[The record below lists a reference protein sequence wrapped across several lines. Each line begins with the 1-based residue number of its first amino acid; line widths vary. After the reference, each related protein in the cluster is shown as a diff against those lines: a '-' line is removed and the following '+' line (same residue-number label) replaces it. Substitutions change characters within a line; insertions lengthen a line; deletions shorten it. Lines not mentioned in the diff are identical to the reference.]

1 MLEAEHLSIK
11 NSTNLSLKYSMLK
24 MSLMHTLQLEITN
37 ISLKSK
43 KISVRLS
50 YIVTTSIFDQIES
63 TNLSLKNST
72 NLSLKHS
79 RVHTKK

>member
-11 NSTNLSLKYSMLK
+11 NNTNLSLKYSMLK

-43 KISVRLS
+43 KISVQLS

-72 NLSLKHS
+72 NLRLKQS
-79 RVHTKK
+79 RVHT

>member
-11 NSTNLSLKYSMLK
+11 NNTNLSLKYSMLK

-50 YIVTTSIFDQIES
+50 YIVTTLIFDQIES

>member
-1 MLEAEHLSIK
+1 MIEAEHLSIK

-43 KISVRLS
+43 KISVQLS

-63 TNLSLKNST
+63 TSLSLKNST

>member
-1 MLEAEHLSIK
+1 
-11 NSTNLSLKYSMLK
+11 MLK
-24 MSLMHTLQLEITN
+24 MSLMHTLQLKITN
-37 ISLKSK
+37 ISLSLK
-43 KISVRLS
+43 KISVQLS